1 MTSIWAPVRLLLS
14 RLTVLYRTGNYPP
27 VKFAYEQILRAELF
41 NAEQMADHGIALA
54 GQHQLSALS
63 AQDSLLG
70 RLDDNERLL
79 NRSCSALTLA
89 HRSSRRVTPA
99 AEWLLDNYFLVE
111 ENIRTAR
118 THLPKGYSRELPR
131 LINGLPRV
139 YDIALE
145 TISHGDGRFDEQSL
159 QRFIVAYQTV
169 MPLALGELWAIPIML
184 RLALIENLRRV
195 ASRVMANWDD
205 RNLADDWAERLIEV
219 SERDVKSV
227 VLTVA
232 DMARSAPP
240 LTAAFVAEVARRLQG
255 QSAALALAL
264 NWIEQ
269 MLGESGSS
277 IERQVQLDAQQ
288 QSADQVSIG
297 NSIGS
302 LRLLSATNWRDFVE
316 AVSHVEQT
324 LNDDPAAIYPAMDF
338 ATRDNYRH
346 MIERLARRSRHSEI
360 QVAQLAVALSAEQ
373 HPKVP
378 IGTPTQH
385 IGYFLMGAGIA
396 ELEHRLT
403 ARVPFHERWKR
414 LLQRSPLTFYL
425 APASLLT
432 VILALPLLAS
442 TGRDGLSWLALLG
455 LAIPCLVMTS
465 RLGFS
470 LVNWWA
476 TFSLA
481 PAMLPKM
488 DYSDGIPDPARTL
501 VVIPTLIA
509 SRNDIEELAE
519 GLEVRFL
526 ANRDDNLFFA
536 LLTDFLDAPEQT
548 QPQDAEL
555 LEQAAHAINLLNR
568 QYADGSTDRFFLLH
582 RPRRWNPSENTWM
595 GHERKRGKLNDLNA
609 LLRGR
614 GTEHFSTLVGDVR
627 ALQSVRYVITLD
639 TDTQLPRDVARQ
651 CIGAMMHPLNRPIFD
666 ASQATIIAGYALLQP
681 RVGISLTSTPRSL
694 YSRLFGNGG
703 GVDPYTRAVSD
714 IYQDLFQQGSFI
726 GKGIYDVD
734 AFTQAL
740 EGRLPDN
747 RILSHDLIEGSY
759 ARSGLL
765 SDVELYE
772 QYPSH
777 YSADVKRRHRWIR
790 GDWQLLPW
798 TVPWTRNLKGD
809 WTQNRLGIM
818 AHWKLF
824 DNLRRSLEPLA
835 SLLILAWGWFASS
848 EPLAWTLT
856 VLGLLVAQPLLK
868 TLTDALH
875 PPVKV
880 PYWQYLRDIG
890 DSLLQ
895 DLARVAATLAWLP
908 FEMYYSADAIARSLW
923 RITFS
928 QRLMLQW
935 QPSRE
940 VERHS
945 ENRLARRYREMWI
958 GPVFAVAGL
967 VALLHEPLR
976 LAIALPL
983 LLCWAAGPWVAW
995 RLSSAPQHRRFEPSV
1010 EVLRFLRVLSRRTWA
1025 FFDEFVGPQ
1034 DNWLPPDN
1042 IQEEPKASVAHRTSP
1057 TNMGMA
1063 LVAHL
1068 AAHDFGYLSTQRLA
1082 SRLSASLD
1090 SMNALE
1096 RYQQHFYNW
1105 YDTQTLQPLR
1115 PHYISTVDSGNLAGL
1130 LLTLRAGLLQMPDA
1144 RLFGPAIRSGL
1155 RDTLD
1160 ALIESQASSAFTSLR
1175 QRLDDTHASLDTD
1188 ALLDLLSTA
1197 QAEVSAFKTFAGT
1210 AGSRKASG
1218 DNAAAAGAFGGEEAG
1233 ADTAYWQQAFTAQ
1246 CSDWIEELQRY
1257 RLPPCL
1263 NGRTPPQHS
1272 LRALSQLLQDDWPRE
1287 HHSRVASVRSSA
1299 LNAIEH
1305 LDTLSGLAGT
1315 LAQMDFG
1322 LLYDRKRDLFSI
1334 GYTTEERRL
1343 DTGYYDLL
1351 ASEVRLT
1358 NFVVIAQG
1366 QIPQRAWFT
1375 LGRLAGDCGGVATL
1389 MSWSGSMF
1397 EYLMPIL
1404 VMPNYDGSL
1413 LDQTCRAA
1421 VTVQIEQGHRL
1432 GIPWGVS
1439 ESGYYTLDAQFN
1451 YQYRAFGVQ
1460 GLGLKR
1466 GLGDD
1471 IVVAPYASALALMV
1485 DSAAASSNLQRLARQ
1500 GAMGR
1505 YGLYEAVDYTEAR
1518 LPPGQPFALVQS
1530 FMAHHQGMSLLALTS
1545 VLLNQPMQR
1554 RFESDPA
1561 LQSALLLLQERVPKA
1576 SAPYLQAAQSPPL
1589 SDAEGQDTQLRIF
1602 SHPGHKRPAVQLLS
1616 NGHYHVLLSSAGG
1629 GYSRRGETAI
1639 SRWHEDIT
1647 QDNWGTFCYLRDVAT
1662 GTFWSA
1668 AFQPTRRKTESHE
1681 AIFSNARAEFR
1692 ARELDFDSHMEIV
1705 VSPEDNI
1712 ELRRLHVTNRAAAAK
1727 TLEITTYAEVVL
1739 APAMADAMHP
1749 AFSKLFVQTELL
1761 PALQAIICS
1770 RRPRASDEHPPWM
1783 CHLLAA
1789 HGVDIQAISYETDR
1803 ARFIGRTRNLASPAA
1818 LDADCEQLSGS
1829 AGPVL
1834 DPIVAI
1840 RCRITLQPGQ
1850 QATIDLVTGVAD
1862 NRDEC
1867 LALINKYRD
1876 RHLADRVFDLSWTH
1890 GQVLLRQLNVSMA
1903 DARLFEQMAS
1913 SLVYA
1918 NPALRADSAVLIS
1931 NRRNQQG
1938 LWGQSISGDLPIVLL
1953 QIHSLDN
1960 IELVQTMIQAHA
1972 YWRQKGLVVDLL
1984 IWNEDKIGYRQQL
1997 QDAIMGLV
2005 TSGSEAALVDR
2016 SGGIFVRTA
2025 QQLSS
2030 EDRTLILSVARL
2042 VFSEG
2047 AGSLAEQVHRRR
2059 VAPVYAPFVATQKY
2073 RPTPMPAKSAQ
2084 LPRLLGNAY
2093 GGFSADGSEYVI
2105 DATAARPTPAP
2116 WVNVIANAQVGTV
2129 LSETGSAYSWTENA
2143 HEFRLTPWHND
2154 PVTDLSGEVIY
2165 LRDEET
2171 GRFWSATPQPCP
2183 GNGRYLTRH
2192 GFGYSVFEREGDGL
2206 HSELWVYVAL
2216 DAPIKF
2222 SRLIVRN
2229 LTDRSRI
2236 LSVTGYVEW
2245 VLGDLRSKSA
2255 MHVVTQADPVS
2266 GALFARNA
2274 FSVEFS
2280 DRVAFFDTDGIDH
2293 RVTGDRT
2300 EFIGRGGSLQAPAA
2314 MQHAGLSGRIGGGLD
2329 PCAAIQVTL
2338 ELAAGQSREVI
2349 LRLGAEQNAEAATG
2363 QVQRY
2368 RGTQVAAEQLQKVRE
2383 HWRALL
2389 SVIQVQTPAAEVDV
2403 MVNGWLM
2410 YQVIACRFLARSGF
2424 YQSGGAIGFRDQLQ
2438 DSMAMIHASPALVRK
2453 HLLLCAG
2460 HQYPEGDVQHWW
2472 HPPLDRGVRTD
2483 CSDDFL
2489 WLVAATSRYVEIT
2502 GDVAVLEEPA
2512 GYLQGR
2518 TLNPQEESYYD
2529 LPGVSPLRESLYR
2542 HCVRAIEHS
2551 LRRGEHGLPL
2561 MGGGDW
2567 NDGMNRV
2574 GYQGRGESVWL
2585 GFFAN
2590 QVLKR
2595 FALVA
2600 GQQGDAEFALRC
2612 NENAVLLNERLEK
2625 TAWDGAWYRRAWFDD
2640 GQPLG
2645 SSINTE
2651 CRIDS
2656 IAQSWSVLSDAGSA
2670 PRQRQAMQALDR
2682 YLVKPDIRAVLLLDP
2697 PFDKGAEDPGYIKGY
2712 VPGVRENGGQYTH
2725 AAVWAAM
2732 AFAQLGD
2739 SAKAWELLH
2748 LINPADPANNA
2759 AIETYKV
2766 EPYVMAADV
2775 YGAAPHAGRGGWTW
2789 YTGSAGW
2796 MYRLATESLL
2806 GVQRVGDTLRI
2817 EPLLPAHWPGFSL
2830 SYRFGA
2836 TQYHFDVRRSDANV
2850 SSMSVDGQIIEGG
2863 TLRMID
2869 DGVERRVRVECP
2881 APVVQARDMAR
2892 GVDD

>member
-1 MTSIWAPVRLLLS
+1 LLPS
-14 RLTVLYRTGNYPP
+14 RLTARYRTGKYPP

-54 GQHQLSALS
+54 GQHRLSALS
-63 AQDSLLG
+63 TRDALLG

-79 NRSCSALTLA
+79 NRSCSALTQA
-89 HRSSRRVTPA
+89 QRSSRRVTPA

-111 ENIRTAR
+111 EHIRTAR

-131 LINGLPRV
+131 LINGQSSGLPRV

-240 LTAAFVAEVARRLQG
+240 LTAAFVAEVTRRLQG

-316 AVSHVEQT
+316 SVSHVEHT
-324 LNDDPAAIYPAMDF
+324 LNNDPAAIYAAMDF

-346 MIERLARRSRHSEI
+346 MIERLARRSRQSEI
-360 QVAQLAVALSAEQ
+360 QVAQLAVDLSGEH
-373 HPKVP
+373 HPQVP
-378 IGTPTQH
+378 AGTPTQH
-385 IGYFLMGAGIA
+385 VGYFLIGAGIT
-396 ELEHRLT
+396 ELEQRLK
-403 ARVPFHERWKR
+403 ARVPIHERWKR
-414 LLQRSPLTFYL
+414 LLQRSPLMFYL
-425 APASLLT
+425 APACMLT
-432 VILALPLLAS
+432 MILALPLLAS
-442 TGRDGLSWLALLG
+442 ASRDGLSRAALLC
-455 LAIPCLVMTS
+455 LAVPCVVMTS

-470 LVNWWA
+470 LINWWA
-476 TFSLA
+476 ACSLA

-488 DYSDGIPDPARTL
+488 NYSDGIPDPARTL
-501 VVIPTLIA
+501 VVIPTLMA
-509 SRNDIEELAE
+509 SRSDIEALVE
-519 GLEVRFL
+519 GLHVRFL
-526 ANRDDNLFFA
+526 ANRDDNLLFA
-536 LLTDFLDAPEQT
+536 LLTDFPDAPAPV
-548 QPQDAEL
+548 QPEDAEL
-555 LEQAAHAINLLNR
+555 LAQAVQAISLLNR
-568 QYADGSTDRFFLLH
+568 QYAEGQSERFFLLH
-582 RPRRWNPSENTWM
+582 RPRRWNASENVWM

-614 GTEHFSTLVGDVR
+614 GAERFSSIVGDTRV
-627 ALQSVRYVITLD
+627 LQSVRYVITLD

-651 CIGAMMHPLNRPIFD
+651 CSGAMMHPLNRPIFAAD
-666 ASQATIIAGYALLQP
+666 QATIIAGYALLQP
-681 RVGISLTSTPRSL
+681 RVGISLTSAPRSL

-740 EGRLPDN
+740 DGRLPDN

-772 QYPSH
+772 QYPPH

-798 TVPWTRNLKGD
+798 TVPWTRNRRGA
-809 WTQNRLGIM
+809 WSRNRLGII

-835 SLLILAWGWFASS
+835 SLVILAWGWLASS

-856 VLGLLVAQPLLK
+856 VLGLLVVQPLLK

-880 PYWQYLRDIG
+880 PYWHYLGDLG

-940 VERHS
+940 VERHA
-945 ENRLARRYREMWI
+945 EKRLAQCYREMWI
-958 GPVFAVAGL
+958 GPSFAVVTL
-967 VALLHEPLR
+967 IALLNDPLT

-983 LLCWAAGPWVAW
+983 LLGWAAGPWVAW
-995 RLSSAPQHRRFEPSV
+995 RLSAAPQHRRFEPSV
-1010 EVLRFLRVLSRRTWA
+1010 EALRFLRILSRRTWA

-1042 IQEEPKASVAHRTSP
+1042 IQEEPKASIAHRTSP

-1063 LVAHL
+1063 LLAHL
-1068 AAHDFGYLSTQRLA
+1068 AAHDFGYLSTQRLTH
-1082 SRLSASLD
+1082 RLSASLA

-1130 LLTLRAGLLQMPDA
+1130 LLTLRAGLVQIPDA
-1144 RLFGPAIRSGL
+1144 LLFGAALRSGL

-1160 ALIESQASSAFTSLR
+1160 TLIESGADGEFMALR
-1175 QRLDDTHASLDTD
+1175 QRLDDTHTPLDAD
-1188 ALLDLLSTA
+1188 ALLDVLRAA
-1197 QAEVSAFKTFAGT
+1197 QTEVSAFETV
-1210 AGSRKASG
+1210 
-1218 DNAAAAGAFGGEEAG
+1218 EAG
-1233 ADTAYWQQAFTAQ
+1233 ADTYTDTTYWQHAFHTQ
-1246 CSDWIEELQRY
+1246 CQDWIEELERY
-1257 RLPPCL
+1257 HLPPAL
-1263 NGRTPPQHS
+1263 NGRTAPQHS
-1272 LRALSQLLQDDWPRE
+1272 LRALAQLVLEDWPSD
-1287 HHSRVASVRSSA
+1287 HHRRVASVRSSA
-1299 LNAIEH
+1299 LETIER
-1305 LDTLSGLAGT
+1305 LDTLSSLAGD

-1322 LLYDRKRDLFSI
+1322 LLYDRKRDLFVI

-1343 DTGYYDLL
+1343 DSGYYDLL

-1397 EYLMPIL
+1397 EYLMPML
-1404 VMPNYDGSL
+1404 VMPSYDGSL
-1413 LDQTCRAA
+1413 LDQTCHAA
-1421 VTVQIEQGHRL
+1421 VAVQIEHGNRL

-1485 DSAAASSNLQRLARQ
+1485 DAAAACSNLQRLACQ

-1505 YGLYEAVDYTEAR
+1505 YGLYEAVDYTDAR
-1518 LPPGQPFALVQS
+1518 LPPGQPFAWVQS

-1545 VLLNQPMQR
+1545 ILLGQPMQR

-1589 SDAEGQDTQLRIF
+1589 SDADGQDTQLRVF

-1616 NGHYHVLLSSAGG
+1616 NGHYHVLLSSAGA
-1629 GYSRRGETAI
+1629 GYSRRDDIAI
-1639 SRWHEDIT
+1639 NRWHEDIT

-1662 GTFWSA
+1662 GAFWSA
-1668 AFQPTRRKTESHE
+1668 AFQPTMRQTESFE

-1692 ARELDFDSHMEIV
+1692 ARELDFDSHLEIV

-1712 ELRRLHVTNRAAAAK
+1712 ELRRLHVTNRGAAAK

-1739 APAMADAMHP
+1739 ATSVADAMHP

-1770 RRPRASDEHPPWM
+1770 RRPRSSDERPPWM

-1803 ARFIGRTRNLASPAA
+1803 ARFIGRGRTLATPAA

-1834 DPIVAI
+1834 DPVVAI

-1850 QATIDLVTGVAD
+1850 QGTIDLVTGVAD
-1862 NRDEC
+1862 RRDEC

-1918 NPALRADSAVLIS
+1918 NPALRADSAVLVS

-1953 QIHSLDN
+1953 QVHTLDN

-1984 IWNEDKIGYRQQL
+1984 IWNEDRVGYRQQL

-2005 TSGSEAALVDR
+2005 TSGSEATLLDR
-2016 SGGIFVRTA
+2016 SGGIFIRTA

-2042 VFSEG
+2042 VVSEG
-2047 AGSLAEQVHRRR
+2047 AGSLVEQVHRRR
-2059 VAPVYAPFVATQKY
+2059 VAPVYARFVPTHKY
-2073 RPTPMPAKSAQ
+2073 RPVLTPDLAAQ
-2084 LPRLLGNAY
+2084 APRLLSNTY
-2093 GGFSADGSEYVI
+2093 GGFSADGSEYLI

-2116 WVNVIANAQVGTV
+2116 WVNVIANAHLGTV
-2129 LSETGSAYSWTENA
+2129 LSESGSAYSWAENA

-2154 PVTDLSGEVIY
+2154 PVMDPSGEVIY

-2171 GRFWSATPQPCP
+2171 GHFWSATPRPCP

-2229 LTDRSRI
+2229 LTESSRS

-2255 MHVVTQADPVS
+2255 MHVVTQADAVS

-2329 PCAAIQVTL
+2329 PCAAIQLTVA
-2338 ELAAGQSREVI
+2338 LAGGQSKEVI
-2349 LRLGAEQNAEAATG
+2349 MRLGAEQNATAATA

-2368 RGTQVAAEQLQKVRE
+2368 RGAQAAAEQLHKVRE
-2383 HWRALL
+2383 HWRSLL

-2502 GDVAVLEEPA
+2502 GDMAVLDEPA

-2518 TLNPQEESYYD
+2518 TLNPLEESYYD
-2529 LPGVSPLRESLYR
+2529 QPGVSPLRESLYR
-2542 HCVRAIEHS
+2542 HCVRALEHS
-2551 LRRGEHGLPL
+2551 LRRGAHGLPL

-2585 GFFAN
+2585 GFFAS
-2590 QVLKR
+2590 QLLRR
-2595 FALVA
+2595 FAQVA
-2600 GQQGDAEFALRC
+2600 GQYGDAEFALRC

-2645 SSINTE
+2645 SSSNLE

-2656 IAQSWSVLSDAGSA
+2656 IAQSWSVLAGVGSA
-2670 PRQRQAMQALDR
+2670 RRQQQAMQALHQ
-2682 YLVKPDIRAVLLLDP
+2682 YLVKPEIRAVLLLDP
-2697 PFDKGAEDPGYIKGY
+2697 PFDKGGADPGYIKGY

-2732 AFAQLGD
+2732 AYAQLGD
-2739 SAKAWELLH
+2739 SPKAWELLQ
-2748 LINPADPANNA
+2748 LINPADPSNNA
-2759 AIETYKV
+2759 AIDTYKV

-2775 YGAAPHAGRGGWTW
+2775 YGTAPHAGRGGWTW

-2806 GVQRVGDTLRI
+2806 GLQRVGDTLRI
-2817 EPLLPAHWPGFSL
+2817 EPLLPAHWPGFTL
-2830 SYRFGA
+2830 TYRFGA
-2836 TQYHFDVRRSDANV
+2836 TPYHFDVRRGATETR
-2850 SSMSVDGQIIEGG
+2850 SMSVDGQPVEGSV
-2863 TLRMID
+2863 LHLID
-2869 DGVERRVRVECP
+2869 DGVERWVQIDCC
-2881 APVVQARDMAR
+2881 APLTSAQAIEAAP
-2892 GVDD
+2892 G